1 LQRLR
6 GLRRHL
12 SGLGHHQGGSL
23 TMNEKDPLNVIV
35 TGVGG
40 QGNVLVS
47 QFMGRALVRAGYHVT
62 IGETYG
68 ASQRGGAVM
77 SHLRISRQAQ
87 YGPLIPAG
95 QADVILGLEPVETLR
110 VLAQYGNPAVIV
122 ITNSRPVYPLSV
134 AIGAARYPTV
144 DEIMTALEELSSSAW
159 LINATD
165 IAVELGAP
173 ILANVVMVGALVGAG
188 LLPVGSEEIE
198 LEFQESLPGDRLEL
212 NLKAFR
218 RGLAEAKAR
227 QTTAPSA

>member
-1 LQRLR
+1 
-6 GLRRHL
+6 
-12 SGLGHHQGGSL
+12 
-23 TMNEKDPLNVIV
+23 MNEKDPLNVIV

-87 YGPLIPAG
+87 YGPLIPSG
-95 QADVILGLEPVETLR
+95 QANVILGLEPVETLR
-110 VLAQYGNPAVIV
+110 VLAQYGNPGVTV
-122 ITNSRPVYPLSV
+122 ITNSRPVYPLAV

-144 DEIMTALEELSSSAW
+144 EEIMSTLEQLSASAW

-165 IAVELGAP
+165 IAMELGAP
-173 ILANVVMVGALVGAG
+173 ILANIVMVGALVGAG
-188 LLPVGSEEIE
+188 VVPLRPEEIE
-198 LEFQESLPGDRLEL
+198 QEFQESLSDDRLEL

-218 RGLAEAKAR
+218 RGLAEAKTRLPA
-227 QTTAPSA
+227 TPPA

>member
-1 LQRLR
+1 
-6 GLRRHL
+6 
-12 SGLGHHQGGSL
+12 
-23 TMNEKDPLNVIV
+23 MNAKDPLNIIV

-47 QFMGRALVRAGYHVT
+47 QLMGRALVRAGYHVT

-68 ASQRGGAVM
+68 VSQRGGAVM
-77 SHLRISRQAQ
+77 SHLRASRQAQ
-87 YGPLIPAG
+87 YGPLIPSG

-110 VLAQYGNPAVIV
+110 VLAQYGNPAVTV

-144 DEIMTALEELSSSAW
+144 DEIMTALEELSSRAW
-159 LINATD
+159 MINATE

-173 ILANVVMVGALVGAG
+173 ILANIVMVGALVGAG
-188 LLPVGSEEIE
+188 VLPLGPEEVE
-198 LEFQESLPGDRLEL
+198 AEFQESLPGDRLES

-218 RGLAEAKAR
+218 RGLAEAHAR
-227 QTTAPSA
+227 LPAARSS

>member
-1 LQRLR
+1 
-6 GLRRHL
+6 
-12 SGLGHHQGGSL
+12 
-23 TMNEKDPLNVIV
+23 MNEKDPLNVIV

-77 SHLRISRQAQ
+77 SHIRISRQAQ
-87 YGPLIPAG
+87 YGPLIPSG

-110 VLAQYGNPAVIV
+110 VLAQYGNPGVTV
-122 ITNSRPVYPLSV
+122 ITNSRPVYPLAV

-144 DEIMTALEELSSSAW
+144 EEIMSALEELSASAW

-173 ILANVVMVGALVGAG
+173 ILANIIMVGALVGAG
-188 LLPVGSEEIE
+188 VLPLRPEEVE
-198 LEFQESLPGDRLEL
+198 QEFQESLSDDRLEL

-218 RGLAEAKAR
+218 RGLAEAKTRLPA
-227 QTTAPSA
+227 TPSA

>member
-1 LQRLR
+1 
-6 GLRRHL
+6 
-12 SGLGHHQGGSL
+12 
-23 TMNEKDPLNVIV
+23 MNEKDPLNVIV

-87 YGPLIPAG
+87 YGPLIPSG
-95 QADVILGLEPVETLR
+95 QANVILGLEPVETLR
-110 VLAQYGNPAVIV
+110 VLAQYGNPGVTV
-122 ITNSRPVYPLSV
+122 ITNSRPVYPLAV

-144 DEIMTALEELSSSAW
+144 DEIMSALEALSASAW

-173 ILANVVMVGALVGAG
+173 ILANIIMVGALVGAG
-188 LLPVGSEEIE
+188 VLPLRPEEVE
-198 LEFQESLPGDRLEL
+198 QEFQESLSDDRLEL

-218 RGLAEAKAR
+218 RGLAEAKTRLPA
-227 QTTAPSA
+227 TPSA

>member
-1 LQRLR
+1 
-6 GLRRHL
+6 
-12 SGLGHHQGGSL
+12 
-23 TMNEKDPLNVIV
+23 MNEKDPLNVIV

-77 SHLRISRQAQ
+77 SHIRISRQAQ
-87 YGPLIPAG
+87 YGPLIPSG

-110 VLAQYGNPAVIV
+110 VLAQYGNPRVTV
-122 ITNSRPVYPLSV
+122 ITNSRPVYPLAV

-144 DEIMTALEELSSSAW
+144 EEIMSALEELSASAW

-165 IAVELGAP
+165 IAMELGAP
-173 ILANVVMVGALVGAG
+173 ILANIIMVGALVGAG
-188 LLPVGSEEIE
+188 VLPLRPEEVE
-198 LEFQESLPGDRLEL
+198 QEFQESLSDERLEM
-212 NLKAFR
+212 NLRAFR
-218 RGLAEAKAR
+218 RGLAEAKSRLPA
-227 QTTAPSA
+227 TPSA

>member
-1 LQRLR
+1 
-6 GLRRHL
+6 
-12 SGLGHHQGGSL
+12 
-23 TMNEKDPLNVIV
+23 MNEKDPLNVIV

-40 QGNVLVS
+40 QGNVLVT

-87 YGPLIPAG
+87 YGPLIPSG
-95 QADVILGLEPVETLR
+95 QANVILGLEPVETLR
-110 VLAQYGNPAVIV
+110 VLAQYGNPAVTV
-122 ITNSRPVYPLSV
+122 ITNSRPVYPLAV

-144 DEIMTALEELSSSAW
+144 EEIMSTLEELSASAW

-173 ILANVVMVGALVGAG
+173 ILANIVMVGALVGAG
-188 LLPVGSEEIE
+188 VVPLRPEEIE
-198 LEFQESLPGDRLEL
+198 QEFQESLSDDRLEL

-218 RGLAEAKAR
+218 RGLAEAKTRLPA
-227 QTTAPSA
+227 TPPA

>member
-1 LQRLR
+1 
-6 GLRRHL
+6 
-12 SGLGHHQGGSL
+12 
-23 TMNEKDPLNVIV
+23 MNEKDPLNVIV

-77 SHLRISRQAQ
+77 SHIRISRQAQ
-87 YGPLIPAG
+87 YGPLIPSG
-95 QADVILGLEPVETLR
+95 QANVILGLEPVETLR
-110 VLAQYGNPAVIV
+110 VLAQYGNPGVTV
-122 ITNSRPVYPLSV
+122 ITNSRPVYPLAV
-134 AIGAARYPTV
+134 AIGAARYPSV
-144 DEIMTALEELSSSAW
+144 EEIMSALEALSASAW

-173 ILANVVMVGALVGAG
+173 ILANIIMVGALVGAG
-188 LLPVGSEEIE
+188 VLPLRPEEVE
-198 LEFQESLPGDRLEL
+198 QEFQESLSDDRLEL

-218 RGLAEAKAR
+218 RGLAEAKTRLPA
-227 QTTAPSA
+227 TPSA

>member
-1 LQRLR
+1 
-6 GLRRHL
+6 
-12 SGLGHHQGGSL
+12 
-23 TMNEKDPLNVIV
+23 MKEKDPLNVIV

-95 QADVILGLEPVETLR
+95 QANVILGLEPVETLR
-110 VLAQYGNPAVIV
+110 VLAQYGNPAVTV
-122 ITNSRPVYPLSV
+122 ITNSRPVYPLAV
-134 AIGAARYPTV
+134 AIGAAHYPTV
-144 DEIMTALEELSSSAW
+144 DEIMGALEELSSSAW

-188 LLPVGSEEIE
+188 LLPLGPEEIE
-198 LEFQESLPGDRLEL
+198 LEFQESIPGDRLEL

-227 QTTAPSA
+227 LRRSGSASG

>member
-1 LQRLR
+1 
-6 GLRRHL
+6 
-12 SGLGHHQGGSL
+12 
-23 TMNEKDPLNVIV
+23 MKEKDPLNVIV

-95 QADVILGLEPVETLR
+95 QANVILGLEPVETLR
-110 VLAQYGNPAVIV
+110 VLAQYGNPAVTV
-122 ITNSRPVYPLSV
+122 ITNSRPVYPLAV

-144 DEIMTALEELSSSAW
+144 DEIMTVLEELSSSAW

-188 LLPVGSEEIE
+188 LLPLGPEEIE
-198 LEFQESLPGDRLEL
+198 LEFQESIPGDRLEL

-218 RGLAEAKAR
+218 RGLSEAKAR
-227 QTTAPSA
+227 LRRRGSASG

>member
-1 LQRLR
+1 
-6 GLRRHL
+6 
-12 SGLGHHQGGSL
+12 
-23 TMNEKDPLNVIV
+23 MNEKDPLNVIV

>member
-1 LQRLR
+1 MKEQ
-6 GLRRHL
+6 
-12 SGLGHHQGGSL
+12 
-23 TMNEKDPLNVIV
+23 DPLNVIV

-95 QADVILGLEPVETLR
+95 QANVILGLEPVETLR
-110 VLAQYGNPAVIV
+110 VLAQYGNPAVTV
-122 ITNSRPVYPLSV
+122 ITNSRPVYPLAV
-134 AIGAARYPTV
+134 AIGAAHYPTV
-144 DEIMTALEELSSSAW
+144 DEIMGALEELSSSAW

-188 LLPVGSEEIE
+188 LLPLGPEEIE
-198 LEFQESLPGDRLEL
+198 LEFQESIPGDRLEL

-227 QTTAPSA
+227 LRRSGSASG

>member
-1 LQRLR
+1 
-6 GLRRHL
+6 
-12 SGLGHHQGGSL
+12 
-23 TMNEKDPLNVIV
+23 MNDKDPLNVIV

-77 SHLRISRQAQ
+77 SHIRISRQAQ

-95 QADVILGLEPVETLR
+95 QADVVLGLEPVETLR
-110 VLAQYGNPAVIV
+110 VLAQYGNPAVSV
-122 ITNSRPVYPLSV
+122 ITNSRPVYPLAV

-144 DEIMTALEELSSSAW
+144 EEIMTVLEELSSSAW

-188 LLPVGSEEIE
+188 LLPLGPEEIE
-198 LEFQESLPGDRLEL
+198 LEFQESIPGDRLEL

-227 QTTAPSA
+227 LRRSGSASG

>member
-1 LQRLR
+1 
-6 GLRRHL
+6 
-12 SGLGHHQGGSL
+12 
-23 TMNEKDPLNVIV
+23 MKEKDPLNVIV

-95 QADVILGLEPVETLR
+95 QANVVLGLEPVETLR
-110 VLAQYGNPAVIV
+110 VLAQYGNPAVTV
-122 ITNSRPVYPLSV
+122 ITNSRPVYPLAV

-173 ILANVVMVGALVGAG
+173 ILANVVMVGALMGAG
-188 LLPVGSEEIE
+188 LLPLGPEEIE

-218 RGLAEAKAR
+218 RGLAEAKTR
-227 QTTAPSA
+227 LRRSGSASG

>member
-1 LQRLR
+1 
-6 GLRRHL
+6 
-12 SGLGHHQGGSL
+12 
-23 TMNEKDPLNVIV
+23 MKEKDPLNVIV

-87 YGPLIPAG
+87 YGPLIPSG

-110 VLAQYGNPAVIV
+110 VLAQYGNPAVNV

-144 DEIMTALEELSSSAW
+144 DEITAALEELSSSAW

-173 ILANVVMVGALVGAG
+173 ILANVVMVGTLVGVG
-188 LLPVGSEEIE
+188 LLPLRPEEIE

-218 RGLAEAKAR
+218 RGLAEAKAH
-227 QTTAPSA
+227 QTTTPSA

>member
-1 LQRLR
+1 
-6 GLRRHL
+6 
-12 SGLGHHQGGSL
+12 
-23 TMNEKDPLNVIV
+23 MKEKDPLNVIV

-77 SHLRISRQAQ
+77 SHIRISRQAQ
-87 YGPLIPAG
+87 YGPLIPSG
-95 QADVILGLEPVETLR
+95 QANVILGLEPVETLR
-110 VLAQYGNPAVIV
+110 VLAQYGNPGVTV
-122 ITNSRPVYPLSV
+122 ITNSRPVYPLAV
-134 AIGAARYPTV
+134 AIGAARYPSV
-144 DEIMTALEELSSSAW
+144 EEIMSALEALSASAW

-173 ILANVVMVGALVGAG
+173 ILANIIMVGALVGAG
-188 LLPVGSEEIE
+188 VLPLRPEEVE
-198 LEFQESLPGDRLEL
+198 QEFQESLSDDRLEL

-218 RGLAEAKAR
+218 RGLAEAKTRLPA
-227 QTTAPSA
+227 TPSA

>member
-1 LQRLR
+1 
-6 GLRRHL
+6 
-12 SGLGHHQGGSL
+12 
-23 TMNEKDPLNVIV
+23 MKEKDPLNVIV

-47 QFMGRALVRAGYHVT
+47 QFMGRALVRAGYHLT

-87 YGPLIPAG
+87 YGPLIPSG

-110 VLAQYGNPAVIV
+110 VLAQYGNPDVTV

-144 DEIMTALEELSSSAW
+144 DEIMGALEELTSSAW
-159 LINATD
+159 LINATE

-173 ILANVVMVGALVGAG
+173 ILANIVMVGALVGAG
-188 LLPVGSEEIE
+188 LVPLGPEEVE
-198 LEFQESLPGDRLEL
+198 LEFQESLSADRLDL

-218 RGLAEAKAR
+218 RGLAEARAR
-227 QTTAPSA
+227 QPATPSA

>member
-1 LQRLR
+1 
-6 GLRRHL
+6 
-12 SGLGHHQGGSL
+12 
-23 TMNEKDPLNVIV
+23 MKEKDPLNVIV

-47 QFMGRALVRAGYHVT
+47 QFIGRALVRAGYRVT

-87 YGPLIPAG
+87 YGPLIPSG

-110 VLAQYGNPAVIV
+110 VLAQYGNPAVTV

-144 DEIMTALEELSSSAW
+144 EEIMTALEELSASAW

-165 IAVELGAP
+165 VAVEMGSP
-173 ILANVVMVGALVGAG
+173 ILANIVMVGALAGAG
-188 LLPVGSEEIE
+188 VLPLGPEEFE
-198 LEFQESLPGDRLEL
+198 LEFQENLPGDRLEQ

-227 QTTAPSA
+227 LRATHSA

>member
-1 LQRLR
+1 
-6 GLRRHL
+6 
-12 SGLGHHQGGSL
+12 
-23 TMNEKDPLNVIV
+23 MNEKDPLNVIV

-47 QFMGRALVRAGYHVT
+47 QFMGRALVRAGYRVT

-87 YGPLIPAG
+87 YGPLIPSG

-110 VLAQYGNPAVIV
+110 VLAQYGNPAVTV

-144 DEIMTALEELSSSAW
+144 EEIMTALEELSSSAW

-165 IAVELGAP
+165 VAVEMGAP
-173 ILANVVMVGALVGAG
+173 ILANIVMVGALVGAG
-188 LLPVGSEEIE
+188 LLPLGPEEVE
-198 LEFQESLPGDRLEL
+198 LEFQETLSGDRLEL
-212 NLKAFR
+212 NLKAFK

-227 QTTAPSA
+227 LRQSGSDSG